1 MPLTF
6 LENECL
12 AAPTLVNL
20 RGFRSRD
27 IGVFPYGTPAY
38 LAFSTDC
45 VRHLLKR

>member
-6 LENECL
+6 LESEYL
-12 AAPTLVNL
+12 TAPSLMNL

-38 LAFSTDC
+38 LAFFTGC
-45 VRHLLKR
+45 IRCLFER